1 MLISFITTIK
11 ICKGYEW
18 LMNSILL
25 YIRNIDY
32 FCSQKHIEYE
42 ILICE
47 QIDDKNIFNIQ
58 SQFDFSSFPNVKI
71 IPLLQTYHNPFNFN
85 LIEAYGKN
93 KCLEEARGEYT
104 CMTSADILFDEL
116 FFDYL
121 SSLQKNIFYRFATF
135 EIPRKSFDNIKD
147 ALQYCKETTSKR
159 LCNTGCFVEKPTP
172 IQLAQKS
179 GDIMLL
185 DTLSFRKIKG
195 WPETICFTHMDMA
208 TCIVATN
215 NFSFIVPNKEI
226 CTYTF
231 TQEQRNSSIGEK
243 YIRVNGNVVTLEN
256 FQFNMALSFFHKKTS
271 N

>member
-1 MLISFITTIK
+1 MFISFITTIK

-18 LMNSILL
+18 LINSILL
-25 YIRNIDY
+25 YIKNIEY
-32 FCSQKHIEYE
+32 FCSRKNITYE

-47 QIDDKNIFNIQ
+47 QIDDRNIFKIQ
-58 SQFDFSSFPNVKI
+58 DKYDFSSHSNVKI
-71 IPLLQTYHNPFNFN
+71 IPLHQTYNNPFNFN
-85 LIEAYGKN
+85 LIESYGKN
-93 KCLEEARGEYT
+93 KCLQEASGEFT

-121 SSLQKNIFYRFATF
+121 YSLQKNIFYRFATF
-135 EIPRKSFDNIKD
+135 EIPRKHFEDIND
-147 ALQYCKETTSKR
+147 ALDYCKNSTSKR
-159 LCNTGCFVEKPTP
+159 LCNSGCFVDNPSP

-185 DTLSFRKIKG
+185 DTLSFRNIKG

-215 NFSFIVPNKEI
+215 NYSCIVPDKNV
-226 CTYTF
+226 CSYTF
-231 TQEQRNSSIGEK
+231 TQEERNSQIGEK
-243 YIRVNGNVVTLEN
+243 YINVNGNIISLEQ
-256 FQFNMALSFFHKKTS
+256 FQFKVGLSFFDKKTS